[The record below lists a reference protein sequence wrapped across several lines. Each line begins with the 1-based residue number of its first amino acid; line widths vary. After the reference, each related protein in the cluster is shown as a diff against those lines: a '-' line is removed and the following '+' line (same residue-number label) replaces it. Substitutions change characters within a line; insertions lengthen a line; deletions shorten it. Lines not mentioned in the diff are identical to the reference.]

1 MSSGPIVA
9 RSQAYALQPP
19 CGLETEHVGE
29 KPEDKMT
36 TVNWDE
42 TVFPQFVITTYTS
55 LNLSD

>member
-1 MSSGPIVA
+1 MQEPEQ
-9 RSQAYALQPP
+9 RSRTEPQKS
-19 CGLETEHVGE
+19 LETEHMGE

-42 TVFPQFVITTYTS
+42 TVFPPFVITTYAS